1 MITIKLL
8 GPIQRA
14 YNLDTICLD
23 KSDLSISNII
33 SYLRDRAVNPDLIE
47 ERNILIAVNGIQS
60 SLIPRF
66 DTWRLINFSA
76 KSMTALQISFV
87 KI

>member
-1 MITIKLL
+1 MAMITIKLL
-8 GPIQRA
+8 GPIQKA
-14 YNLDTICLD
+14 YDSNTICLD
-23 KSDLSISNII
+23 KSDISISNII

-66 DTWRLINFSA
+66 EPVIKNGDVVTIASLIHGG
-76 KSMTALQISFV
+76 
-87 KI
+87 

>member
-14 YNLDTICLD
+14 YDLDTISLD
-23 KSDLSISNII
+23 KSDVSISNII
-33 SYLRDRAVNPDLIE
+33 SYLRDRAANPDLIE

-60 SLIPRF
+60 SLLPRF
-66 DTWRLINFSA
+66 EPVIKNGDVVTVASLIHGG
-76 KSMTALQISFV
+76 
-87 KI
+87 